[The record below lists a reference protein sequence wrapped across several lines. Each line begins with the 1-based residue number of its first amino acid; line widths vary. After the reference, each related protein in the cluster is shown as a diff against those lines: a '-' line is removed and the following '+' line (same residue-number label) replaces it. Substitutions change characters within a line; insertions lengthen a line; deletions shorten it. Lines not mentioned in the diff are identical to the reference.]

1 MDIPLEDIHLSFYFS
16 NSERFLL
23 YRRDSSIAGKQDTV
37 PNQKPEL
44 ATIKENTIDI
54 KSDRYVQIS

>member
-1 MDIPLEDIHLSFYFS
+1 MDIPLEYIHLSFYFN
-16 NSERFLL
+16 NSEWFLL
-23 YRRDSSIAGKQDTV
+23 YRRDSSVAGNQDTV

-54 KSDRYVQIS
+54 DRYVQLS